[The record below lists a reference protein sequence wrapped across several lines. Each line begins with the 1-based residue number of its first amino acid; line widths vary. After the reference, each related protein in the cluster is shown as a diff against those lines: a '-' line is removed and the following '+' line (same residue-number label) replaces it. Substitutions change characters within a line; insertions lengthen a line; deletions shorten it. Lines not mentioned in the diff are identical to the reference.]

1 MTQQQNSSWK
11 DESEKI
17 EADMWAYKKGID
29 GEMLHWIQEKARS
42 KAEFYDLCHKE
53 LNYRPV
59 CNYTEEEL
67 ENYLLNHQ
75 LSVKTTYLGKNHEQ
89 TRKSQ

>member
-1 MTQQQNSSWK
+1 MTQQQNNQDNSDWT

-17 EADMWAYKKGID
+17 EADMWAYNQGID
-29 GEMLHWIQEKARS
+29 GEMIHWIWEKAGS

-59 CNYTEEEL
+59 CNYTEEMKEIIC
-67 ENYLLNHQ
+67 
-75 LSVKTTYLGKNHEQ
+75 SIFD
-89 TRKSQ
+89 